1 MPRLTAVPKG
11 GSRPSF
17 QLPPRTSSGMRQSS
31 ASPGAGQASRDSL
44 VPAVPRAP
52 YRDLGRGDRRGDD
65 RRQRG
70 RPRGEPQT
78 EPEPEPPPAPPA
90 GSTMLRSQPRGASG
104 RRALPPPPTAA
115 DESRPGA
122 PQSGRTHPG
131 RRGGREREREKE
143 RKPEPPPPTSEARP
157 RPAIYNERPPPAAR
171 SLARGGSVTAAVRHR
186 RARAGRGVTGTG
198 TGAVVSALPVRQLSR
213 RGERQPRKKILV
225 KETLVPLI
233 LQKTSSKYFSA
244 NTRARKSG

>member
-131 RRGGREREREKE
+131 RRGGREREREG
-143 RKPEPPPPTSEARP
+143 TQT
-157 RPAIYNERPPPAAR
+157 
-171 SLARGGSVTAAVRHR
+171 GTAA
-186 RARAGRGVTGTG
+186 AD
-198 TGAVVSALPVRQLSR
+198 
-213 RGERQPRKKILV
+213 
-225 KETLVPLI
+225 
-233 LQKTSSKYFSA
+233 
-244 NTRARKSG
+244 